1 MKVLIVTGPGG
12 DAQGWGDMKVT
23 EIMCETL
30 NTGDRQ
36 AEIAYVES
44 WDEFT
49 RAIETRSFDIVW
61 SALYYVSQRED
72 IIGISGEVDWVAD
85 FLDARGIPYIG
96 PDALTMKRLIQKHE
110 THRIMHGHG
119 VPVPGHW
126 LVEAGAA
133 VPEIPFP
140 AFVKPNC
147 ESRSIGI
154 ADDSVVH
161 SRPELE
167 RRIAYV
173 HEKLEQAALVEEYLP
188 GQEYTVLMIGNGRL
202 QEILPGLVTVD
213 ESYYGKYRILRTDL
227 RGVGLTKISI
237 PETRFEEARDLCKQ
251 ATDALNCLD
260 HVRLDMRVG
269 ADGRL
274 RVIEVNGIPGL
285 KPVKSWSPQIY
296 SLYHPSGQGH
306 MAEYRQMLHLIVSS
320 ALERYGMG

>member
-23 EIMCETL
+23 EVMCETL
-30 NTGDRQ
+30 NTGDRE

-44 WDEFT
+44 WDEFR
-49 RAIETRSFDIVW
+49 RAIETRSFDILW

-85 FLDARGIPYIG
+85 YLDAKGIPYIG
-96 PDALTMKRLIQKHE
+96 PDALTMKQLIQKHE
-110 THRIMHGHG
+110 THRIMRGRG
-119 VPVPGHW
+119 VAVPGHW
-126 LVEAGAA
+126 LVEPGAA

-167 RRIAYV
+167 RRVAYV

-213 ESYYGKYRILRTDL
+213 ESHFGKYRILRTDL

-260 HVRLDMRVG
+260 HVRVDMRVG

-285 KPVKSWSPQIY
+285 KPFKSWSPQIY

-320 ALERYGMG
+320 ALERHGLG